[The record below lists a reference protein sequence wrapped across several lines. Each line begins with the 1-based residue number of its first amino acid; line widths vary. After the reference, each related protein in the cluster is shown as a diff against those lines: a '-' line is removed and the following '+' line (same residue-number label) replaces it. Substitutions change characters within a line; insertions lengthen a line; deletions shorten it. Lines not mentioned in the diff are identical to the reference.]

1 MSKPKT
7 CNRVASSAGLGH
19 NERVVMYVIGLLE
32 ELRSKGLLDGD
43 GMKIE
48 PNGRA
53 ALKQM
58 AAAGWKPTDAEIL
71 RVIDLM
77 VADGTINVPK
87 WPNDKLRHGP
97 TP

>member
-1 MSKPKT
+1 MNKPKT
-7 CNRVASSAGLGH
+7 PNRVASSAGLGH

-58 AAAGWKPTDAEIL
+58 EADGWKPTDSEIL
-71 RVIDLM
+71 RVVDLM
-77 VADGTINVPK
+77 VADGTINVTK
-87 WPNDKLRHGP
+87 WPNSSS
-97 TP
+97 T